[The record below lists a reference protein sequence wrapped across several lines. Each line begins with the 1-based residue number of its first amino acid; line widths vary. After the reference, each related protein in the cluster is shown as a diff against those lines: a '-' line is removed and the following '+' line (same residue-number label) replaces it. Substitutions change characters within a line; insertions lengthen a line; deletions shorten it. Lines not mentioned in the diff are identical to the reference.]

1 MLNARKILLV
11 HSPHSGRSS
20 QLDATIASLRT
31 HSLELVE
38 VLSIAELDGLP
49 DQGPQWKERG
59 IDIVVAAGGDGLIG
73 GVTTHIVASGLP
85 LAILPLGTSND
96 IARSLNI
103 PQEVSAALELLT
115 NGQIIAVDVGIAQP
129 AEQAPHAASS
139 QPGIPTSSEVRKKH
153 HGSFVHA
160 LTTGI
165 NVQFARI
172 ATNVATR
179 QRYGRMTY
187 PFAAIE
193 ILRNHATLE
202 MDIQFTD
209 LAIPSTTDPT
219 QPPVVSKQSATLHC
233 QALQATIINAPIFGG
248 AWNFSVPQATL
259 YDGLLDIIII
269 EDIDINA
276 LNTTLSHFFS
286 RSEQRPSA
294 PQAWHERYPELH
306 PAELTGIP
314 GIHHVQARGVTIT
327 TSVDPQDVTLDG
339 EIRGQTPISVRMASE
354 RLRVVV
360 PG

>member
-1 MLNARKILLV
+1 MLNARKLLLV

-20 QLDATIASLRT
+20 QLAATIASLRAHT
-31 HSLELVE
+31 LELVE
-38 VLSIAELDGLP
+38 VLSISELDGLP
-49 DQGPQWKERG
+49 DQGPSWKERG
-59 IDIVVAAGGDGLIG
+59 IDIVVAAGGDGLVG
-73 GVTTHIVASGLP
+73 GVITHIAASGLP

-103 PQEVSAALELLT
+103 PQDVSAAIELLI
-115 NGQIIAVDVGIAQP
+115 NGQIVEVDVGIAQP
-129 AEQAPHAASS
+129 AEQAPHTASS
-139 QPGIPTSSEVRKKH
+139 HSKANKKH
-153 HGSFVHA
+153 HGFFAHA

-165 NVQFARI
+165 NVQFARV

-193 ILRNHATLE
+193 VLRNHTALD
-202 MDIQFTD
+202 MDIHFTD

-219 QPPVVSKQSATLHC
+219 QPPIQSKQSARLHC

-259 YDGLLDIIII
+259 YDGLLDIIVI
-269 EDIDINA
+269 EDIDLNS

-286 RSEQRPSA
+286 RSEQHPSA
-294 PQAWHERYPELH
+294 PQAWHERYPDLH

-314 GIHHVQARGVTIT
+314 GIHHVQARGVTIA

-339 EIRGQTPISVRMASE
+339 EIRGQTPISVQMASE

>member
-1 MLNARKILLV
+1 LLNARKILLV

-20 QLDATIASLRT
+20 QLDAAIASLRT
-31 HSLELVE
+31 QSPELIE

-59 IDIVVAAGGDGLIG
+59 IDIVIAAGGDGLVG
-73 GVTTHIVASGLP
+73 GVTTHIATSGLP

-96 IARSLNI
+96 IARSLDI
-103 PQEVSAALELLT
+103 PQDVSAALELLT
-115 NGQIIAVDVGIAQP
+115 NGQIVEIDVGIAQP
-129 AEQAPHAASS
+129 AEQAPHATSS
-139 QPGIPTSSEVRKKH
+139 QPGTPALSEVRKKH
-153 HGSFVHA
+153 HGFFVHA

-165 NVQFARI
+165 NVQFARV

-193 ILRNHATLE
+193 VLRNHAALE
-202 MDIQFTD
+202 MNIQFTG
-209 LAIPSTTDPT
+209 LAIPSTTDST
-219 QPPVVSKQSATLHC
+219 QSVLSMQPASLHC

-259 YDGLLDIIII
+259 YDGLLDIIVI
-269 EDIDINA
+269 EDIDLNG
-276 LNTTLSHFFS
+276 LNTSLTHFFS
-286 RSEQRPSA
+286 RSEQRPNA
-294 PQAWHERYPELH
+294 PQAWHERYPDLH

-327 TSVDPQDVTLDG
+327 TSVDPQEVTLDG

-354 RLRVVV
+354 RLRVLV

>member
-1 MLNARKILLV
+1 LNARKILLV

-20 QLDATIASLRT
+20 QLDAAISSLQA

-59 IDIVVAAGGDGLIG
+59 IDIVVAAGGDGLVG
-73 GVTTHIVASGLP
+73 GVTTHIAACGLP

-96 IARSLNI
+96 IARSLII
-103 PQEVSAALELLT
+103 PQDVSAALALLT
-115 NGQIIAVDVGIAQP
+115 NGQIIEIDVGLAQP

-139 QPGIPTSSEVRKKH
+139 QSGTPVPLEGRNRH
-153 HGSFVHA
+153 HGFFVHA

-165 NVQFARI
+165 NVQFARV

-179 QRYGRMTY
+179 KRYGRMTY

-193 ILRNHATLE
+193 VMRNHVALE
-202 MDIQFTD
+202 MDIQFTG
-209 LAIPSTTDPT
+209 LAIPSTTNPT
-219 QPPVVSKQSATLHC
+219 QPLVLSKQSAMLHC

-248 AWNFSVPQATL
+248 AWNFAVPQATL
-259 YDGLLDIIII
+259 YDGLLDIIVI
-269 EDIDINA
+269 EDIDLNG
-276 LNTTLSHFFS
+276 LNTSLTHFFS
-286 RSEQRPSA
+286 RSEQRPNA

-327 TSVDPQDVTLDG
+327 TRVDPQEVTLDG

>member
-1 MLNARKILLV
+1 LLNARKILLV

-31 HSLELVE
+31 QSLELVE

-59 IDIVVAAGGDGLIG
+59 IDIVVAAGGDGLVG
-73 GVTTHIVASGLP
+73 GVTTHIATCSLP

-103 PQEVSAALELLT
+103 PQDMSAATALLI
-115 NGQIIAVDVGIAQP
+115 NGQIVEVDIGIAQP
-129 AEQAPHAASS
+129 AEQAPHTASS
-139 QPGIPTSSEVRKKH
+139 PPGISVPLEGRKKH
-153 HGSFVHA
+153 HGFFVHA

-165 NVQFARI
+165 NVQFARV

-202 MDIQFTD
+202 MDIQFTG
-209 LAIPSTTDPT
+209 LAIPSTTNST
-219 QPPVVSKQSATLHC
+219 QPPVLSKQPATLHC

-248 AWNFSVPQATL
+248 AWNFAVPQATL
-259 YDGLLDIIII
+259 YDGLLDIIVI
-269 EDIDINA
+269 EDIDLNG
-276 LNTTLSHFFS
+276 LNTALTHFFS

-306 PAELTGIP
+306 PAELTGVP
-314 GIHHVQARGVTIT
+314 GIHHVQARGVTIA
-327 TSVDPQDVTLDG
+327 TSVDPQEVTLDG

>member
-1 MLNARKILLV
+1 MLNAHKILLV

-20 QLDATIASLRT
+20 QLDAAIASLQAL
-31 HSLELVE
+31 SLELVE

-59 IDIVVAAGGDGLIG
+59 IDIVVAAGGDGLVG
-73 GVTTHIVASGLP
+73 GVTTHVAASGLP

-103 PQEVSAALELLT
+103 PQDVSAAVELLT
-115 NGQIIAVDVGIAQP
+115 NGKIVEVDVGIAQP

-139 QPGIPTSSEVRKKH
+139 HPIASKKH
-153 HGSFVHA
+153 HSFFAHA

-165 NVQFARI
+165 NVQFARV

-179 QRYGRMTY
+179 KRYGRMTY

-193 ILRNHATLE
+193 VLRNHTALE
-202 MDIQFTD
+202 MDIQFTG

-219 QPPVVSKQSATLHC
+219 QPPVLSEQAATLHC

-259 YDGLLDIIII
+259 YDGLLDIIVM
-269 EDIDINA
+269 EDIDLNG
-276 LNTTLSHFFS
+276 LNTSLSHFFS
-286 RSEQRPSA
+286 RSEQHPGA
-294 PQAWHERYPELH
+294 PQAWHERYPGLH

-314 GIHHVQARGVTIT
+314 GIHHIQAQGVTIA
-327 TSVDPQDVTLDG
+327 TSIDPQDVTLDG

-360 PG
+360 PE